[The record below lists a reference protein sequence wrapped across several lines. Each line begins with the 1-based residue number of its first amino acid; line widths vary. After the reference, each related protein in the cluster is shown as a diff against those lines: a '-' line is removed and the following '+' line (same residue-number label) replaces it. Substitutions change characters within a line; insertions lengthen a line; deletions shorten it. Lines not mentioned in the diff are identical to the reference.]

1 MINSKRDSRQ
11 AANKLCYECG
21 DKLCAVMWRLV
32 PVSFFSVFSDTEK
45 GTTMTEIHI
54 TEEKKNSTAVLVGVE
69 TPEMRDGECDAS
81 LDELERLA
89 ETAGAVVAARL
100 VQSRE
105 KPDVRTVIGS
115 GKVAELKTIC
125 SECGAELCIFDCEM
139 SPSQIRN
146 VEDEVG
152 EVRVIDRSMLILDIF
167 ALHAATAE
175 GKLQVELAQLKYT
188 APRLIGKGKQ
198 LSRLG
203 GGIGTRGP
211 GESKLESDKRHLAR
225 RVASLEAELEAVENT
240 RRTTRSARDRSGLPH
255 VAIVGYTNA
264 GKSTLLNRLTDAGI
278 LAEDKLFATLD
289 PTTRKFTLPGG
300 ESVLLTDTVG
310 FIRKLPHHLVKAFR
324 STLEEAA
331 LSDILLHIVDA
342 SDPEYP
348 DEMKVTEEL
357 LAELGAGGKPMLIV
371 YNKCDREADG
381 IHAPALTPNGSNR
394 AVCVSALTGQ
404 GVDEMVAMLEA
415 IVREG
420 KVRVTFRFPNSEAGA
435 LSSLYRMAAVESVEY
450 GDEYITA
457 VAVADAK
464 TRGVLAAYELK

>member
-1 MINSKRDSRQ
+1 
-11 AANKLCYECG
+11 
-21 DKLCAVMWRLV
+21 
-32 PVSFFSVFSDTEK
+32 
-45 GTTMTEIHI
+45 MTEIHI

-69 TPEMRDGECDAS
+69 TPEMRDGECEAS

-225 RVASLEAELEAVENT
+225 RVAALETELEAVENT
-240 RRTTRSARDRSGLPH
+240 RRTTRSARDRSGLPR

-381 IHAPALTPNGSNR
+381 IPAHALAPNGLNR

-435 LSSLYRMAAVESVEY
+435 LSSLYRMAAVESVDY